1 MLDAASRQRT
11 HRRWVDHHDK
21 FRREAEAS
29 DVLDNFLGFLVTFL
43 EKLAKGIPWVRQFVM
58 APHNAPG
65 TLLSVAF
72 ASVLTRVYQT
82 LHPAREISAPER
94 ALCTHRVS
102 YLTGSRVH

>member
-11 HRRWVDHHDK
+11 HRR
-21 FRREAEAS
+21 EAEAMS
-29 DVLDNFLGFLVTFL
+29 STTFL
-43 EKLAKGIPWVRQFVM
+43 EKLAKGTNEIPWVRQFVL

-94 ALCTHRVS
+94 ALCTHHMS
-102 YLTGSRVH
+102 YRTGSRVH